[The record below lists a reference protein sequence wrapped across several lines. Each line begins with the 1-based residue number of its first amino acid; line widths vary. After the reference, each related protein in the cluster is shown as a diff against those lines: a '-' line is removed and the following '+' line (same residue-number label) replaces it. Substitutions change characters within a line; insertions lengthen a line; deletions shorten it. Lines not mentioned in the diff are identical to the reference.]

1 MRALACRDQV
11 RIAVRGPRCLVG
23 IDLDSTMGGGR
34 FDHTVE
40 DFCGCLTQLIGGVD
54 VALPASF
61 QWTLLHV
68 RIRCIS
74 LNNESRVGFHYSSRP
89 LYLQALHLPA
99 TEHAASTH
107 CLLGAWRGHVIV
119 KAGVLEAEG
128 VGRGVLVEVWLVAV
142 IYATFHGV
150 GSLRSHIVWS
160 LIRLE
165 KLRST

>member
-1 MRALACRDQV
+1 MRALASWDQV
-11 RIAVRGPRCLVG
+11 RIAVRGPCLVD
-23 IDLDSTMGGGR
+23 IDLNSMGGGR
-34 FDHTVE
+34 FDHAVE

-68 RIRCIS
+68 WVRCVC
-74 LNNESRVGFHYSSRP
+74 LNDEGRVGFHYSSCP
-89 LYLQALHLPA
+89 LDLQALHLAA

-119 KAGVLEAEG
+119 KACVLEAEG
-128 VGRGVLVEVWLVAV
+128 IGRGVLVEVWFMA
-142 IYATFHGV
+142 IIDATFHGV
-150 GSLRSHIVWS
+150 GSLRSHIVRS

>member
-1 MRALACRDQV
+1 VRTLACWDQV
-11 RIAVRGPRCLVG
+11 RIAVRGPCCLVG
-23 IDLDSTMGGGR
+23 SDLDSSMGRGR
-34 FDHTVE
+34 FDHPVE
-40 DFCGCLTQLIGGVD
+40 DFCRCLTQLIGGVD

-61 QWTLLHV
+61 QWTLLHG

-74 LNNESRVGFHYSSRP
+74 LNNEGRVGFHYPSRT
-89 LYLQALHLPA
+89 LDLQTLHLAA
-99 TEHAASTH
+99 TEHAASTD

-128 VGRGVLVEVWLVAV
+128 VGRGVLVEVWFMAV
-142 IYATFHGV
+142 IDATFHGV
-150 GSLRSHIVWS
+150 GSLRSHIVRS